1 MLLNQGNNKM
11 KLRRKTSELIN
22 SPVLKH
28 ASSLIGAMVFFAFL
42 TLVNTFPSHGQA
54 AADYFNKAANE
65 YLYKDDKIALNTIE
79 SGLSQYPADQSMAS
93 LKEKILKEKEKQD
106 QQNKQDQEKKEEEK
120 KEQEK
125 QEQQKKDQQEEKAD
139 NEKDAE
145 KKEQENKPEPEE
157 TEEKGKDMEE
167 PPVSR
172 EEKLKDLNLTE
183 EKARMILEAMKNNE
197 IQYIQQNKRKP
208 TKKPDS
214 SKPDW

>member
-1 MLLNQGNNKM
+1 MTVKK
-11 KLRRKTSELIN
+11 KLAGLIN
-22 SPVLKH
+22 SPVSKH
-28 ASSLIGAMVFFAFL
+28 ANSLIGAMVFFAFL
-42 TLVNTFPSHGQA
+42 NLVNTFPSQGQA
-54 AADYFNKAANE
+54 AADFFNKAANE

-79 SGLSQYPADQSMAS
+79 SGLSQYPADPSLTS
-93 LKEKILKEKEKQD
+93 LKEKILKEKQKQD
-106 QQNKQDQEKKEEEK
+106 QQNKQEQEKKEEEK

-125 QEQQKKDQQEEKAD
+125 QEQQKKDQQDEKAD

-145 KKEQENKPEPEE
+145 KKDQQNQPEPEE
-157 TEEKGKDMEE
+157 TDEKGKDMEE

-172 EEKLKDLNLTE
+172 EEKLKELNLTE

>member
-1 MLLNQGNNKM
+1 MLPIT
-11 KLRRKTSELIN
+11 RKSR
-22 SPVLKH
+22 
-28 ASSLIGAMVFFAFL
+28 SSIRPAGFMVILAFF
-42 TLVNTFPSHGQA
+42 TLAYTFDCNGQS
-54 AADYFNKAANE
+54 AADFFNKAANE

-79 SGLSQYPADQSMAS
+79 SGLSQFPADQSLAS
-93 LKEKILKEKEKQD
+93 LKEKILKEKQKQE
-106 QQNKQDQEKKEEEK
+106 QQDKQDQEKKEQEK

-125 QEQQKKDQQEEKAD
+125 KEQEKKEQQEQQKKDQQDEKAD
-139 NEKDAE
+139 NEKDAD
-145 KKEQENKPEPEE
+145 KKDQQNQPEPEE
-157 TEEKGKDMEE
+157 TEEKGKDMEA

-172 EEKLKDLNLTE
+172 EEKLKELNITE